1 MKHLLNNLSQEEKD
15 SILEQHKGGMKIFN
29 ENFQKMVNKKLGH
42 VDLFEQGERVGGEG
56 EEFRKKKGII
66 LPTIKSQQ
74 DLDAFISFER
84 PDLAYQKLT
93 GNQLGEDSEIVQRF
107 EMVLRELMT
116 HIAQNCDKP
125 RLCGSWSVLDN
136 GFIDT
141 FLNSRET
148 TIKNLSIDINHLGEF
163 KKYMEGQINA
173 KEATRTT

>member
-56 EEFRKKKGII
+56 EEFRKKNGIL
-66 LPTIKSQQ
+66 LPTINSQQ

-84 PDLAYQKLT
+84 PDLAYQELT
-93 GNQLGEDSEIVQRF
+93 GNQADEGDEIVQRF
-107 EMVLRELMT
+107 EMVLRDLMT
-116 HIAQNCDKP
+116 FITQRCDKP
-125 RLCGSWSVLDN
+125 NLCGDWSVQDGGYIDIFLKNKKPILD
-136 GFIDT
+136 
-141 FLNSRET
+141 E
-148 TIKNLSIDINHLGEF
+148 LSIDITYPERF
-163 KKYMEGQINA
+163 KKYMKNQIDA

>member
-107 EMVLRELMT
+107 EMVLRDLMT
-116 HIAQNCDKP
+116 FIAQKCDKP
-125 RLCGSWSVLDN
+125 YLCDDWSVQKNGYIDIFLKNKKPTLD
-136 GFIDT
+136 
-141 FLNSRET
+141 E
-148 TIKNLSIDINHLGEF
+148 LSIDITYPEEF
-163 KKYMEGQINA
+163 KKYMKNQIGG
-173 KEATRTT
+173 KATRTT